1 MVEGQ
6 GGGRVAFRQKSAEI
20 VVAALFF
27 LAGAIVVYDSIRL
40 GTKWA
45 DDGPEAGYFPFIVGV
60 LICVASAINL
70 AAVFFWARDDEK
82 AFVETEQLKMV
93 LSVLVPTAIYV
104 ALIAGLGIYV
114 ASILF
119 IAFFMRWLG
128 KYDWWKLA
136 AVSIGNS
143 VFFFVIFEIWF
154 KIPLPKGPLEALLR
168 LN

>member
-1 MVEGQ
+1 MEGQ
-6 GGGRVAFRQKSAEI
+6 EGGRAAFRQKSAEI

-27 LAGAIVVYDSIRL
+27 LAGAIVVYDSLRL

-60 LICVASAINL
+60 LICVSSAVNL
-70 AAVFFWARDDEK
+70 VAVFAWARGMEE
-82 AFVETEQLKMV
+82 AFVERGQLKLV
-93 LSVLVPTAIYV
+93 LSVLVPSAVYV
-104 ALIAGLGIYV
+104 GLIGWLGIYV
-114 ASILF
+114 ASVLF

-128 KYDWWKLA
+128 KYSWLTLA
-136 AVSIGNS
+136 TVSIGNS

-154 KIPLPKGPLEALLR
+154 KIPLPKGPLEAMLG